1 MTKKSAF
8 LSILLIVL
16 TVSLMGGSTYAFFTN
31 SVDAS
36 ARLDTGTVKIK
47 VEKWQNPCGTDDSDQ
62 QDASDRGD
70 SDEQAAPNCDGPDYQ
85 YYRAVWK
92 ITNQGS
98 DPVYLHSTVAPSWET
113 KTLLSTDDSAAGVT
127 SQSSSPVQMILGKPK
142 PKQPTFVPGGVN
154 GWYYSGGEYLYTGRN
169 SLQKPKILGS
179 NQYAIF
185 SLPFG
190 VDGPSGRT
198 YKLDICL
205 TVTANQVSGS
215 AAAIQEADQSADA
228 EEAGNP

>member
-36 ARLDTGTVKIK
+36 AKLDTGTVKIK
-47 VEKWQNPCGTDDSDQ
+47 VEKWQKPCGTDDSDLQ
-62 QDASDRGD
+62 GSSDRSG
-70 SDEQAAPNCDGPDYQ
+70 SDGQAAPNCNEPDYQ
-85 YYRAVWK
+85 YYKAVWK

-113 KTLLSTDDSAAGVT
+113 KTLLSADDSAAGIT
-127 SQSSSPVQMILGKPK
+127 SPSSSPAQMILGKPK
-142 PKQPTFVPGGVN
+142 PKQTTFVPGGVD
-154 GWYYSGGEYLYTGRN
+154 GWYYSDGEYLYSGKN
-169 SLQKPKILGS
+169 SSQKPKVLKS

-190 VDGPSGRT
+190 VDGPSGKT
-198 YKLDICL
+198 CKLDICL

-215 AAAIQEADQSADA
+215 AAAIQEAD
-228 EEAGNP
+228 